1 MHSCLLVQGRVL
13 IDCGLDW
20 LDKFAA
26 LRPEAILL
34 THAHP
39 DHAGGL
45 KSGAPC
51 DVYATA
57 ETWDHLRRYPIQRRI
72 TVAPRQPWAIAGS
85 VFETFAV
92 EHSLIAPAVG
102 YRITRGATSVFYVP
116 DLVSIHQ
123 RHKAMSGVALY
134 IGDAASIGRP
144 LLRRR
149 AGAIIGHASV
159 RDQLNWCHAEGV
171 QRAIFTHCGS
181 QVVKSHGD
189 SVNAR
194 VAELGRE
201 HGVQVAIA
209 HDGLEIT
216 VSSTGIRF
224 LADSW

>member
-1 MHSCLLVQGRVL
+1 MHSCLLVQGHIL
-13 IDCGLDW
+13 IDYGLDW
-20 LDKFAA
+20 LGKFAA

-45 KSGAPC
+45 KSGVSC

-57 ETWDHLRRYPIQRRI
+57 ETWDHLRRYPIHKRI
-72 TVAPRQPWAIAGS
+72 TVAPERPWALAGN
-85 VFETFAV
+85 VFEAFAV

-116 DLVSIHQ
+116 DLVSIHE
-123 RHKAMSGVALY
+123 RHKAMSGVTLY
-134 IGDAASIGRP
+134 IGDAASITRP

-149 AGAIIGHASV
+149 ARAIIGHASM

-189 SVNAR
+189 SANAR
-194 VAELGRE
+194 VAELGMER
-201 HGVQVAIA
+201 GVKVAIA

-216 VSSTGIRF
+216 VSSAGIRF
-224 LADSW
+224 FADV